1 MLGDLATGD
10 HEKLLAECTLERME
24 AAGSGGTAEL
34 IAWFVVLAST
44 RGPATVLDYLE
55 SYAWRCVSGWVI
67 WPDVL
72 P

>member
-1 MLGDLATGD
+1 
-10 HEKLLAECTLERME
+10 ME
-24 AAGSGGTAEL
+24 QAGSGGTAEL

-55 SYAWRCVSGWVI
+55 SYAWRCASGWVI
-67 WPDVL
+67 WPEVV